1 MDTLEIWSNYSSHK
15 SKNPKKLDYKT
26 IKHKYDESYN
36 EIRNHVLETPESK
49 DQCVAQV
56 IGNLVKKKINI
67 NVKKIL
73 TIIYTNGSYIIR
85 YYRRTR

>member
-36 EIRNHVLETPESK
+36 EIRNHVLETPETKENQLS
-49 DQCVAQV
+49 QV
-56 IGNLVKKKINI
+56 VGNLPRKKINI
-67 NVKKIL
+67 NV
-73 TIIYTNGSYIIR
+73 
-85 YYRRTR
+85 